1 MSLNGSI
8 VLQWLLGGL
17 IAIALLLNGAADLSV
32 RPPLT
37 ILFAVAAGLVLLLPI
52 KNRRVR
58 PMIRRALFLC
68 IGLALWVGLQALRLP
83 LWLPV
88 HPVWHDLAKTFGTDY
103 GYLSVNPSTTWRAL
117 PSLILPFLVF
127 VTSVMITQDEALAR
141 RLWLKLT
148 YIGLLVVV
156 VSVMRQ
162 VLIPDSLLFSGQ
174 ALRTGQFSGVFI
186 NRNVAA
192 AAFGLTGFAVLGSL
206 AIHLGQDRSLRKR
219 GDKRHPSQSYWK
231 YVFLAGALFLTAV
244 CLILTRSRAGS
255 LGSLVLIL
263 PCLFMIVRHG
273 LRDQRARVEPLR
285 RRTGSIVVG
294 LITLAIFLT
303 AYGEPVLSRV
313 ETTNDNLR
321 WCTWGATIEAIKD
334 HRLFGTGL
342 GTFYDIFPMYRK
354 ATCDGT
360 HIIWLRAHNSFLELY
375 LVLGLPSLFFAGVVI
390 VSIGQTISTGMRHR
404 QGLKGIPIAL
414 AGAAIF
420 VGMHSLVDF
429 PLQIP
434 GIALYFAA
442 LMGAGTSL
450 CMPLRKLARRRD
462 KSCFGSTSETTL
474 SSESLHCRN
483 WPRDY
488 L

>member
-17 IAIALLLNGAADLSV
+17 LAIALLLNGAADLSV
-32 RPPLT
+32 RTALS
-37 ILFAVAAGLVLLLPI
+37 ILFAVVVSLVLFLPI
-52 KNRRVR
+52 KNGRVR
-58 PMIRRALFLC
+58 PLIRRAIFLC

-88 HPVWHDLAKTFGTDY
+88 HPVWHELAATFGTDY

-141 RLWLKLT
+141 RFWLKLT
-148 YIGLLVVV
+148 YIGLLVMM

-206 AIHLGQDRSLRKR
+206 AIHLRQDRSLRKPR
-219 GDKRHPSQSYWK
+219 GKRYPSQNYWK
-231 YVFLAGALFLTAV
+231 YVFIAGALFLTAV

-263 PCLFMIVRHG
+263 PCLFIIVRHS
-273 LRDQRARVEPLR
+273 LRDQRARVEPLQH
-285 RRTGSIVVG
+285 RTGSIVVG
-294 LITLAIFLT
+294 LISLAIFLT

-321 WCTWGATIEAIKD
+321 WCTWGATIEAMMD
-334 HRLFGTGL
+334 HRFFGTGL
-342 GTFYDIFPMYRK
+342 GTFYDIFPMYRN

-360 HIIWLRAHNSFLELY
+360 DVIWLRAHNSFLELY
-375 LVLGLPSLFFAGVVI
+375 LVLGLPSLFVVGAVI
-390 VSIGQTISTGMRHR
+390 VSLGQTISTGMRHR
-404 QGLKGIPIAL
+404 QGLKGIPIAM
-414 AGAAIF
+414 AGAVIF
-420 VGMHSLVDF
+420 VGMHSIVDF

-442 LMGAGTSL
+442 LMGAGASL
-450 CMPLRKLARRRD
+450 CMPLSKKVRRRD
-462 KSCFGSTSETTL
+462 KCCVRSTTETMV
-474 SSESLHCRN
+474 SSGSLHCRR
-483 WPRDY
+483 WACDY